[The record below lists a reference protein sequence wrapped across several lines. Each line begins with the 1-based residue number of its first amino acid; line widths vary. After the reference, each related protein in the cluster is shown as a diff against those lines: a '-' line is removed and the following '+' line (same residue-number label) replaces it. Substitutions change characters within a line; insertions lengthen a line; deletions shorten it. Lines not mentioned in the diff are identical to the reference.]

1 MSEYQVRGGCCT
13 RLRSPLRSQAAL
25 MRRSLLVGSLRGPA
39 GPPGRPAPAKA
50 GPAARPPRG
59 RGPGSGGGLWPPLPA
74 LMLPGLSALRKEVCG
89 ALLPLPPS
97 PFGSGVCGRFL
108 AAPGAAAPLRRCLAG
123 LAPFGPGPPA
133 PAVAGSGP
141 ADGALVAVAPRRRRA
156 APFPPGSLARPV
168 CAVAGSVGARCR
180 PCALASPRSAVG
192 FLWSPLLCSGAPL
205 RFGSA
210 RRVPPWSPP
219 SGLRARGLLAR
230 GLGGV
235 AAVPLLRP
243 RALFC
248 ARALRSLRFSLFRKL
263 SVFGGFSP
271 GAPRPPPPA
280 GGLRERV
287 ACGLGA
293 AAPAASLLPGVGLF
307 PSSRA
312 PSHSSGSG
320 KGQAGRFPPLP
331 SPQRFFWRKAL
342 TMANICATM
351 SVGCLS
357 RCFGIHPKGCPWG
370 GERSPASAGL
380 LFLPVLSSTFAKS
393 FGGVLPP
400 FP

>member
-1 MSEYQVRGGCCT
+1 
-13 RLRSPLRSQAAL
+13 

-59 RGPGSGGGLWPPLPA
+59 RGPGPGGGLWPPLPA

-235 AAVPLLRP
+235 AAVLLALPPGSFFVLGCSAPCAFPFFGSCRFSVGSPPAPPARRPPLGGSGSGLPAAWGLRP
-243 RALFC
+243 PQ
-248 ARALRSLRFSLFRKL
+248 LRC
-263 SVFGGFSP
+263 SP
-271 GAPRPPPPA
+271 GLACSRQAVRP
-280 GGLRERV
+280 LI
-287 ACGLGA
+287 L
-293 AAPAASLLPGVGLF
+293 AAPARVKPGG
-307 PSSRA
+307 SRPCPRRSA
-312 PSHSSGSG
+312 
-320 KGQAGRFPPLP
+320 
-331 SPQRFFWRKAL
+331 FFGAR
-342 TMANICATM
+342 
-351 SVGCLS
+351 
-357 RCFGIHPKGCPWG
+357 P
-370 GERSPASAGL
+370 
-380 LFLPVLSSTFAKS
+380 
-393 FGGVLPP
+393 
-400 FP
+400 

>member
-1 MSEYQVRGGCCT
+1 M
-13 RLRSPLRSQAAL
+13 
-25 MRRSLLVGSLRGPA
+25 
-39 GPPGRPAPAKA
+39 
-50 GPAARPPRG
+50 
-59 RGPGSGGGLWPPLPA
+59 
-74 LMLPGLSALRKEVCG
+74 
-89 ALLPLPPS
+89 
-97 PFGSGVCGRFL
+97 
-108 AAPGAAAPLRRCLAG
+108 
-123 LAPFGPGPPA
+123 
-133 PAVAGSGP
+133 
-141 ADGALVAVAPRRRRA
+141 
-156 APFPPGSLARPV
+156 
-168 CAVAGSVGARCR
+168 
-180 PCALASPRSAVG
+180 
-192 FLWSPLLCSGAPL
+192 

-235 AAVPLLRP
+235 AAVLVALPPGSFLCSGAPLP
-243 RALFC
+243 ALF
-248 ARALRSLRFSLFRKL
+248 AFPEAVGFRWVL
-263 SVFGGFSP
+263 P
-271 GAPRPPPPA
+271 RRPPPAAPRWGA
-280 GGLRERV
+280 PGARCLR
-287 ACGLGA
+287 LGA

-307 PSSRA
+307 PSSGA

-342 TMANICATM
+342 TKANICATIK
-351 SVGCLS
+351 VRCLS

-400 FP
+400 FPLLR